1 MEVSAETAVTW
12 VFGVLVVGAILTA
25 ACARAQRLGAWLAI
39 LTIAAALLLAIRAA
53 LGIAEAGGPLDFT
66 VFRLG
71 LIASSLSI
79 HFDWLA
85 ALLTLLIL
93 LLGLLCAAYAV
104 HYIEHIK
111 TPSVLGFWPP
121 YLCFLAGM
129 SGVVCVSDLLFFI
142 VMWEFMSLPA
152 YALIVYEKER
162 AENLRAGLKYLLMTH
177 IANVGLLVG
186 AWVLY
191 RNCGSFS
198 YVQLQSS
205 LAALAANRPWLT
217 NLVLALAALAFV
229 TKAGLFPVGDWLPDA
244 HPAAPSPVSAMLSG
258 VMVKLGAYATLRL
271 FLGVV
276 PADAMPVIWL
286 LSWGV
291 ILGAWGAASAL
302 VGSAAAVTCNDSKR
316 LLAYSTIGQSGYI
329 FMAIGAA
336 LAFYRLSPLVSA
348 VALIAALL
356 HVLADALHKSLLFLT
371 AGSVLMRTGQRDMDQ
386 VGGLM
391 SRMPSTGTAALVGVL
406 SLAGIP
412 LTGAFVSKWL
422 IFQSSLIGGLE
433 SPIFIAYVVV
443 GLLASVMAIAYG
455 LKYFGAIFLG
465 ACPAQLA
472 QAETQEV
479 PFAMDFVQLLI
490 AAGCVL
496 LGVLP
501 AVPIGWCMASLPPSL
516 AEASRAAL
524 SAPGLWE
531 IASHLGA
538 PQVSA
543 SFAPLWVAL
552 LFGFCLLLSWALSRM
567 GGASI
572 RYVRGWVCGEE
583 VAPHLTRIPAH
594 GYFWAAAEYL
604 AGIYPRIG
612 LPAFRL
618 PTETPA
624 VLDVDRWGLAKVS
637 RALRRVSSALAAL
650 HTGVPQLY
658 MLWQAIGAAVIIFIF
673 WLLVRGH

>member
-1 MEVSAETAVTW
+1 MEVSAETAVAW
-12 VFGVLVVGAILTA
+12 VFGVLVVGAILTG
-25 ACARAQRLGAWLAI
+25 ACVKARRLAAWLAI
-39 LTIAAALLLAIRAA
+39 LTIAAALVLAVRAA
-53 LGIAEAGGPLDFT
+53 LGIVEAGEPLDFT

-71 LIASSLSI
+71 LVGSSLSV

-85 ALLTLLIL
+85 AFLALLIL
-93 LLGLLCAAYAV
+93 FLGLLCATYAV
-104 HYIEHIK
+104 RYIDHIK

-129 SGVVCVSDLLFFI
+129 FGVVCVSDLLFFI
-142 VMWEFMSLPA
+142 VMWEFMSLSA
-152 YALIVYEKER
+152 YALIMYQKER
-162 AENLRAGLKYLLMTH
+162 AESLRAGLKYLLMTH
-177 IANVGLLVG
+177 VANVGLLVG

-198 YVQLQSS
+198 YAELSACLAQL
-205 LAALAANRPWLT
+205 AETRPWLT
-217 NLVLALAALAFV
+217 NFVLGLATLAFV

-244 HPAAPSPVSAMLSG
+244 HPAAPSPVSALLSG
-258 VMVKLGAYATLRL
+258 VAVKMGAYAAVRIL
-271 FLGVV
+271 FWVV
-276 PADAMPVIWL
+276 P
-286 LSWGV
+286 LSAVPEAWVLWWGV

-348 VALIAALL
+348 VALVAALL
-356 HVLADALHKSLLFLT
+356 HILADALHKSLLFLT
-371 AGSVLMRTGQRDMDQ
+371 AGSALMRTGQRDMDQ
-386 VGGLM
+386 LGGLIN
-391 SRMPSTGTAALVGVL
+391 RMPSTGAAALIGVL

-443 GLLASVMAIAYG
+443 GLIASVMAIAYG
-455 LKYFGAIFLG
+455 LKFFGAIFTG
-465 ACPAQLA
+465 AVPAQLVE
-472 QAETQEV
+472 AEVQEV
-479 PFAMDFVQLLI
+479 PFGMDLVQLLL

-501 AVPIGWCMASLPPSL
+501 AVPIGWCMACLPAPL
-516 AEASRAAL
+516 ADASARAL
-524 SAPGLWE
+524 SAPGVWN
-531 IASHLGA
+531 IVSHLGA
-538 PQVSA
+538 PEVSA

-552 LFGFCLLLSWALSRM
+552 LFGFCLLLAWGLSRS
-567 GGASI
+567 GGAAV

-583 VAPHLTRIPAH
+583 VAPHLTRIPAR
-594 GYFWAAAEYL
+594 GYFWAATEYL
-604 AGIYPRIG
+604 SGIYPRVG
-612 LPAFRL
+612 LPTFRL
-618 PTETPA
+618 PTETPP
-624 VLDVDRWGLAKVS
+624 VLDVDRWGFARVT
-637 RALRRVSSALAAL
+637 RALRRISAALGAL

-658 MLWQAIGAAVIIFIF
+658 MLWQALGAAVIIFIF